1 MDCGSWQKHVA
12 HSREEH
18 VSGREGSRRDTF
30 VEEPSQAKR
39 LPRRNGCKE
48 AEGDI
53 MGRVVGECAK
63 ALSEA
68 FG

>member
-1 MDCGSWQKHVA
+1 M
-12 HSREEH
+12 
-18 VSGREGSRRDTF
+18 
-30 VEEPSQAKR
+30 EEPSQEKR

-53 MGRVVGECAK
+53 MDRVVDERVK

>member
-1 MDCGSWQKHVA
+1 MWLTAEKSISAVARVVGATRSW
-12 HSREEH
+12 RNL
-18 VSGREGSRRDTF
+18 
-30 VEEPSQAKR
+30 AK
-39 LPRRNGCKE
+39 RNGCKE

-53 MGRVVGECAK
+53 MGRVVDERVK

>member
-1 MDCGSWQKHVA
+1 MA
-12 HSREEH
+12 HSREGH
-18 VSGREGSRRDTF
+18 VSGREGNRRDMF

-53 MGRVVGECAK
+53 MGRVVDERVK
-63 ALSEA
+63 ALSEE

>member
-1 MDCGSWQKHVA
+1 MDSGSWQKHVA

-30 VEEPSQAKR
+30 VEDPCQAKR

-53 MGRVVGECAK
+53 MGRVVDERVK